1 MSNDRLPLGPYILLA
16 LAMIGLGDTLFL
28 SYYQYLNLI
37 PSCAIGGCE
46 IVLTS
51 AYSKFFGVPLSYIG
65 LVYYAYLFC
74 LSVLLIIEPRSWA
87 LRMGALVYTGIGLAL
102 SIVFE
107 GYIQAVLIG
116 AICMYC
122 MISATT
128 TLLAFGTSLWHWRD
142 KQVQ

>member
-1 MSNDRLPLGPYILLA
+1 MNNRLPLAPYILLA

-46 IVLTS
+46 VVLTS

-65 LVYYAYLFC
+65 LVYYGYLFC
-74 LSVLLIIEPRSWA
+74 LSWLLIIEPRSFA
-87 LRMGALVYTGIGLAL
+87 LRFAMLAYTGIGLAF
-102 SIVFE
+102 SIYFE

-116 AICMYC
+116 ALCMYC
-122 MISATT
+122 AISAIT
-128 TLLAFGTSLWHWRD
+128 TLAAFGTSVWHWRSA
-142 KQVQ
+142 K